1 LVLGAGGIVGA
12 AYHAGVLG
20 ALAEAGWDA
29 READVVVG
37 TSAGSGVGATL
48 RAGLAPSDHLARAVD
63 EPLSAEGSALLAAVG
78 PPQPLRLP
86 TRRSPGTVAA
96 PVPANLGL
104 LARSALRPWRLRP
117 GVALAGLLPAG
128 TFPSAVVGDRV
139 RALHDRWP
147 ARSLWI
153 CALRLRDGELVVF
166 GRAGAPETDVGS
178 AVEASSAIP
187 GYFTPVGIDG
197 ERYVDG
203 GAHSPTN
210 SDLLA
215 DTTRAPELDHVVV
228 ISPMSATP
236 RALRRPSLWARP
248 MHARRLADEVRVLR
262 RSGIA
267 VHVFQPTPADVAAM
281 GANAM
286 AFDRRN
292 VTARTARDSA
302 IDKAADVA
310 RALTR
315 SGGG

>member
-1 LVLGAGGIVGA
+1 VSAVGLVLGAGGIVGA
-12 AYHAGVLG
+12 AYHAGILG

-29 READVVVG
+29 RDARIIVG
-37 TSAGSGVGATL
+37 TSAGSGIGATL
-48 RAGLAPSDHLARAVD
+48 RAGLAPQDHFARAVD
-63 EPLSAEGSALLAAVG
+63 DPLSPEGAALMKAVG
-78 PPQPLRLP
+78 PSQPLRFP
-86 TRRSPGTVAA
+86 ARRSPRTLAA
-96 PVPANLGL
+96 PRPANMGL
-104 LARSALRPWRLRP
+104 VARGMRRPWQLRP

-147 ARSLWI
+147 ERALWI
-153 CALRLRDGELVVF
+153 CALRLRDGELVVL
-166 GRAGAPETDVGS
+166 GRDGAPDVDVAR

-187 GYFTPVGIDG
+187 GYFAPVDIGG

-210 SDLLA
+210 ADLLA
-215 DTTRAPELDHVVV
+215 GHDTADGLEHAVV

-248 MHARRLADEVRVLR
+248 MHAQRLAAEVRALR
-262 RSGIA
+262 RAGLT

-286 AFDRRN
+286 AFDRRSA
-292 VTARTARDSA
+292 TARTAHDSA
-302 IDKAADVA
+302 LSKA
-310 RALTR
+310 RAVAAML
-315 SGGG
+315 G